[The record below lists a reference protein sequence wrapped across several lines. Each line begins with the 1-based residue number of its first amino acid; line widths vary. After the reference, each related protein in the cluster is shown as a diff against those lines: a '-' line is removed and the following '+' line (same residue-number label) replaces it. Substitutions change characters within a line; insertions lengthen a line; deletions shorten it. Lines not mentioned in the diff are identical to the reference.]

1 MLLQLIRHLLSINQ
15 VLFKTLI
22 NDDNGLFKN
31 VKVAVPLKYLTNF
44 WRSLKIRLINC
55 KIHLE
60 LSWTKNCVMS
70 NILEDTIV
78 KITNT
83 FQ

>member
-1 MLLQLIRHLLSINQ
+1 MLLQLIRHLLNINQ